1 MLGAWVPALLVI
13 TLSGCLH
20 MGSLAGKKVRVEV
33 QVAQHVNRDSAV
45 AVDVLYVY
53 DDELLK
59 ALLAKPASA
68 WFAERDQFRR
78 DYAESKAYELWQ
90 WEWVPGQSVGTKSLP
105 LRPSARAGIV
115 FAGYHAPG
123 DHRARFDPHRGLAI
137 RLGEEGMAVSALR

>member
-1 MLGAWVPALLVI
+1 MLEAWVPAILVI

-59 ALLAKPASA
+59 TLLAKPASA
-68 WFAERDQFRR
+68 WFAEREQFRR
-78 DYAESKAYELWQ
+78 DHEGAKAYELWQ
-90 WEWVPGQSVGTKSLP
+90 WEWVPGQSVGMKRLP
-105 LRPSARAGIV
+105 LRPGARAGIV

-123 DHRARFDPHRGLAI
+123 EHRARFDPHRGLAI
-137 RLGEEGMAVSALR
+137 RLGEEEMSVSTLR